1 MSNWEP
7 EEQLSD
13 ADMEGIAGGA
23 SKGMTDEEKKAMMK
37 KKESASSDPFPSP
50 DPVSK
55 DPTKGDGKGK

>member
-23 SKGMTDEEKKAMMK
+23 SKGMSDEDKKMMK
-37 KKESASSDPFPSP
+37 KKKANAGSEPFPSP

-55 DPTKGDGKGK
+55 DPTKGEVKGK